1 MFFFLMTD
9 EQYLTSDMHSFLA
22 MYHNLHSQ
30 AKEAQSIQ
38 SKVELYSKLNHH
50 AYYYTTYT

>member
-1 MFFFLMTD
+1 MTD